1 MDIIDIMVNIIYA
14 CNLCR
19 QEFLDKNKHQ
29 IKRHEEWHSK
39 PLYSHRENRIVGNV
53 VWNKR
58 TE

>member
-1 MDIIDIMVNIIYA
+1 MVNIIYV

-19 QEFLDKNKHQ
+19 QEFLNKNKHQ

-58 TE
+58 ME